1 MEKKVENMKIELLTK
16 ESLTKVNGGG
26 EWWVWLGETVGNVQN
41 AIEDAWENWKE
52 DCAYNAGM
60 AKC

>member
-1 MEKKVENMKIELLTK
+1 MERKVKNMKIELLTK

-26 EWWVWLGETVGNVQN
+26 EWWVWLGKTVGNVQN
-41 AIEDAWENWKE
+41 AIEDAWEGWKE

-60 AKC
+60 AKI